1 MIIVLVGAV
10 VLAPVVVM
18 ADLRRWRPLPV
29 LLWLLGTAA
38 VVLWVET
45 RDAAGEQRG
54 LLTGIGWLVLGV
66 LCGGGSVAAGRRG
79 TGTRPRH
86 GD

>member
-1 MIIVLVGAV
+1 MIIVLVGVV

-38 VVLWVET
+38 AVLWVET
-45 RDAAGEQRG
+45 RDAAGEQRDV
-54 LLTGIGWLVLGV
+54 LTGIGWLVIAL
-66 LCGGGSVAAGRRG
+66 LAAGGSVAAGRRG

-86 GD
+86 GG